1 MHQRAYVGSLLL
13 VFLCCQAASA
23 QIPRVLQG
31 KINQA
36 EKVASKLKDIEIT
49 EDEEIKLGEYVS
61 AHIRAKYGVVQD
73 AEIHRY
79 ISLVGTV
86 VKERSDRGNLAYH
99 FIILDTDGV
108 NAFAA
113 PGGFLHITRGA
124 LSLMKNEAE
133 LAGVLAHEI
142 AHVTQKH
149 TIRAIQKGKAV
160 QMAANET
167 SVSANPALFQR
178 LKDETYKA
186 VFAGFSRE
194 DELDADARGLATAT
208 AAGYAPA
215 GLSAFLTTLKKR
227 NADSKNPQG
236 LFASHPEMDQ
246 RIQKLDA
253 LAKSRNW
260 ASGVEAQER
269 FAKNVTYQPVDLV
282 KIATAADGSANLAG
296 DSKDDAKKDASG
308 NENKKE
314 SRFSLS
320 KAKNPLGSSGST
332 TQSAEVT
339 GSGGSR
345 GLDRERGAVGGANPA
360 LVPIVLTAADIAQF
374 KKEANL
380 KIG

>member
-1 MHQRAYVGSLLL
+1 MHQRAYVCSLFL
-13 VFLCCQAASA
+13 VLICSQAGSA
-23 QIPRVLQG
+23 QIPRILQG
-31 KINQA
+31 KIDKV
-36 EKVASKLKDIEIT
+36 EKVTNKFKDIDIT
-49 EDEEIKLGEYVS
+49 EDEEIKLGEDVS
-61 AHIRAKYGVVQD
+61 ARIRAKYGVVQD
-73 AEIHRY
+73 IDIHRY
-79 ISLVGTV
+79 VSLVGTA
-86 VKERSDRGNLAYH
+86 VKEKSDRSSLA
-99 FIILDTDGV
+99 FRFVVLDTDGV

-124 LSLMKNEAE
+124 LSLMKDEAE

-149 TIRAIQKGKAV
+149 TIRAIQKGKLV

-167 SVSANPALFQR
+167 SVSANPVLFQR

-194 DELDADARGLATAT
+194 DELDADVRGLTAAT

-227 NADSKNPQG
+227 NADSKNSQG
-236 LFASHPEMDQ
+236 LFASHPEMDE
-246 RIQKLDA
+246 RIQKLDT

-260 ASGVEAQER
+260 TSGVGAQER
-269 FAKNVTYQPVDLV
+269 FARNVRYQPVDLV
-282 KIATAADGSANLAG
+282 KIVTAADGSANLAG
-296 DSKDDAKKDASG
+296 DTKGDAKKDDAG
-308 NENKKE
+308 EENKKQ

-320 KAKNPLGSSGST
+320 KVKNPLGSSGTT

-345 GLDRERGAVGGANPA
+345 GLDRERGAVGGTNPA
-360 LVPIVLTAADIAQF
+360 LVPIVLTAADIERF

-380 KIG
+380 KTG